1 METDI
6 TRRMVP
12 VIEYLDSLNR
22 VDTQPDG
29 LEENISVLRGH
40 CIFSI
45 PMLEELLSAAKRER
59 DKILNDDIVCL
70 LAEYGMTSCVMSD
83 GTSIGT
89 EVVYETSQKDKD
101 AALLAQWL
109 EEHGYGGVI
118 KDTVALA
125 KGEYDEELEHFLVEN
140 GYTFTRD
147 SSVNGQTLKKTLKDH
162 VLAGGD
168 PPPEEAVSLK
178 MFTRGVVKAGK
189 KDKEF

>member
-12 VIEYLDSLNR
+12 VIEHLEALNAPAPE
-22 VDTQPDG
+22 DMDAFIDAIKHIGIFTISA
-29 LEENISVLRGH
+29 LEEA
-40 CIFSI
+40 
-45 PMLEELLSAAKRER
+45 LSAAKRER